1 MGRSSKTQRKVL
13 PIIGE
18 SVLSL
23 SENTFGSL
31 RQGWK
36 FFFWRTA
43 RFVLKLPT
51 SSLSRY
57 TGEKIY
63 GSSLGAFAEESQEH
77 KRLMRE
83 LKDKKRTPE
92 MVEEVRV
99 EKQECM

>member
-1 MGRSSKTQRKVL
+1 MIGPTCFLPRS
-13 PIIGE
+13 
-18 SVLSL
+18 
-23 SENTFGSL
+23 
-31 RQGWK
+31 
-36 FFFWRTA
+36 
-43 RFVLKLPT
+43 
-51 SSLSRY
+51 
-57 TGEKIY
+57 TGAMIY